1 MYKGKFFLLREFTK
15 ICEEVEYSYL
25 TRNKKDERGK
35 NVCSWKSDPPP
46 PKKNQT
52 NKQTNKTNKQKF
64 HGILPLDRI
73 LRASREPQESDETWA
88 GDDSDEDDDEDV
100 DDAED
105 QHSSGSDHWK
115 KQTTNHH

>member
-1 MYKGKFFLLREFTK
+1 MK
-15 ICEEVEYSYL
+15 EVRTYVVENQ
-25 TRNKKDERGK
+25 T
-35 NVCSWKSDPPP
+35 PPP
-46 PKKNQT
+46 PPQKK
-52 NKQTNKTNKQKF
+52 KSNKTKNKQKF

-100 DDAED
+100 DDAVD